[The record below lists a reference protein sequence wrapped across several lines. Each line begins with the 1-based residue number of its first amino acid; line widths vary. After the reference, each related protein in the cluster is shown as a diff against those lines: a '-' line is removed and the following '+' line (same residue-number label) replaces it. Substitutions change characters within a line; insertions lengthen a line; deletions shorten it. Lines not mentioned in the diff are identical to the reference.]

1 MKTKR
6 QGASK
11 RYGPRYGRRLRQK
24 VETVEAMQ
32 KTAYQ
37 CPFCHKNAVKRMAVG
52 IWQCP
57 KCAAVF
63 TGKAYTLPKKAS
75 VEAETKQELT
85 LETPEEGEEFLEE
98 EQEEEVQADEQQ
110 SA

>member
-32 KTAYQ
+32 KTNYQ

-98 EQEEEVQADEQQ
+98 EQEETQAEDEQ

>member
-1 MKTKR
+1 MKTKG

-32 KTAYQ
+32 NTKYQ
-37 CPFCHKNAVKRMAVG
+37 CPFCHKHAVKRIAVG
-52 IWQCP
+52 IWECP

-63 TGKAYTLPKKAS
+63 TAKAYSVPKKAG
-75 VEAETKQELT
+75 VEEEARQEL
-85 LETPEEGEEFLEE
+85 LVETSEEGEEFLEE
-98 EQEEEVQADEQQ
+98 EQEEIQADEEQ

>member
-1 MKTKR
+1 MKTKG

-32 KTAYQ
+32 KTNYQ

-52 IWQCP
+52 IWECP

-63 TGKAYTLPKKAS
+63 TAKAYNVPKKAGAE
-75 VEAETKQELT
+75 EAAGQELII
-85 LETPEEGEEFLEE
+85 ETPEEGEEFLEE
-98 EQEEEVQADEQQ
+98 EAQEEQ

>member
-1 MKTKR
+1 MKTKG

-24 VETVEAMQ
+24 VETVETMQ
-32 KTAYQ
+32 KTEYQ
-37 CPFCHKNAVKRMAVG
+37 CPFCHKHAVKRMSVG
-52 IWQCP
+52 IWECP

-63 TGKAYTLPKKAS
+63 TGRAYTIPKKAGP
-75 VEAETKQELT
+75 EKQIGQELVV
-85 LETPEEGEEFLEE
+85 ETPEEGEEFLEE
-98 EQEEEVQADEQQ
+98 EQEEVQADEQQ

>member
-1 MKTKR
+1 MKTKG

-24 VETVEAMQ
+24 VETVETMQ

-37 CPFCHKNAVKRMAVG
+37 CPFCHKNAVKRMSVG
-52 IWQCP
+52 IWECP

-63 TGKAYTLPKKAS
+63 TGKAYNVPKKTG

-98 EQEEEVQADEQQ
+98 EQQEVQADEQQ

>member
-1 MKTKR
+1 MKTKG

-24 VETVEAMQ
+24 VETVETMQ
-32 KTAYQ
+32 KTEYQ
-37 CPFCHKNAVKRMAVG
+37 CPFCHKNAVRRMSVG
-52 IWQCP
+52 IWECP

-63 TGKAYTLPKKAS
+63 TGKAYTVPRKAS
-75 VEAETKQELT
+75 VEGETKQELT
-85 LETPEEGEEFLEE
+85 LETPEEGEDFLEE
-98 EQEEEVQADEQQ
+98 EQEEIQADEQQ

>member
-1 MKTKR
+1 MKTKG

-24 VETVEAMQ
+24 VETVETMQ
-32 KTAYQ
+32 KTEYQ

-63 TGKAYTLPKKAS
+63 TGKAYNIPKKAGS
-75 VEAETKQELT
+75 EEQVEHGLVV
-85 LETPEEGEEFLEE
+85 ETPQEEEEFLEE
-98 EQEEEVQADEQQ
+98 EQEEVQADQEQ

>member
-32 KTAYQ
+32 KTNYQ

-63 TGKAYTLPKKAS
+63 TGKAYTVPKKAS
-75 VEAETKQELT
+75 AEEETGQEL
-85 LETPEEGEEFLEE
+85 LVETPEDGEEFLEE
-98 EQEEEVQADEQQ
+98 EQEEVQADEQQ